1 MQRTTILVLEKYM
14 ARITSW
20 HVTPKRKNMDKK
32 TVESGHDFDAGKL
45 LVSKENA
52 KISIAFIDASDEK
65 LGLDMELPTSVANLL
80 RGALRLID
88 SGAEEI
94 ELSLPK

>member
-1 MQRTTILVLEKYM
+1 
-14 ARITSW
+14 
-20 HVTPKRKNMDKK
+20 
-32 TVESGHDFDAGKL
+32 
-45 LVSKENA
+45 
-52 KISIAFIDASDEK
+52 
-65 LGLDMELPTSVANLL
+65 MELPTSVANLL